1 MLDHILACA
10 QAYEREHGVQP
21 NVVYINPLHHQF
33 LLAHYPALFERD
45 PRRMLGLRLVI
56 ISGHELSHPQAAFID
71 GYMAC
76 A

>member
-10 QAYEREHGVQP
+10 QSYEREHGVQP
-21 NVVYINPLHHQF
+21 NVVYINARHHQA
-33 LLAHYPALFERD
+33 LLALYPALFEND
-45 PRRMLGLRLVI
+45 PRWLLGLRLVI
-56 ISGHELSHPQAAFID
+56 LSRHELTHPQAAYIH

>member
-21 NVVYINPLHHQF
+21 NVVYINRVHHRV
-33 LLAHYPALFERD
+33 LLALYPMLFEAD

-56 ISGHELSHPQAAFID
+56 VSSHELTHPQVAFID
-71 GYMAC
+71 GYTAC